1 MSKIQV
7 IQKIELEGLLDML
20 TDLYE
25 KGVDYIDI
33 VIPDPK
39 DNKIAIVFSVEYL
52 SEEART
58 DIEERSEPFLEDL
71 EDDKLSDEDLN
82 QLI

>member
-39 DNKIAIVFSVEYL
+39 DNKMAIVFSTEYL
-52 SEEART
+52 TEEARAEV
-58 DIEERSEPFLEDL
+58 EENSEPFLDDL
-71 EDDKLSDEDLN
+71 NNTKFSDEDLN